1 LSGIDVEISRP
12 VTPPVFRLAATRS
25 VIQLMGDVQVGDE
38 ADFSVMPTPD
48 SI

>member
-1 LSGIDVEISRP
+1 LSGIDVDISRP
-12 VTPPVFRLAATRS
+12 VTHVFRLAATRS